1 MCTKGT
7 KLYSIATGTC
17 PKCQSGKMYIHKNPY
32 NVTKMLTMHEHCS
45 HCGFRFMVEPNFFF
59 GAMYVSYGLAV
70 MAGLF
75 SFLITHYGFHAG
87 VDVSFISI
95 FATLFVLLPLITRG
109 ARSIYINIFV
119 NYEKALS
126 A

>member
-17 PKCQSGKMYIHKNPY
+17 PKCQAGKMYTHKNPY
-32 NVTKMLTMHEHCS
+32 NLTKMLTMHEHCS
-45 HCGFRFMVEPNFFF
+45 HCGFQFMIEPNFFF

-75 SFLITHYGFHAG
+75 TFLITHYGFHAG

-95 FATLFVLLPLITRG
+95 LTALLVLLPLITRLS
-109 ARSIYINIFV
+109 RSIYINIFV